1 MVNTPRLSSL
11 QKLVD
16 KRSEFAGSANT
27 VDAVVEAVNIGRR
40 FDKRFIMALTLL
52 IAVVGS
58 LIVAGSFWM
67 VSNQIEDEKA
77 RCAERDNEAV

>member
-16 KRSEFAGSANT
+16 KRNEFAGSANT
-27 VDAVVEAVNIGRR
+27 VDAVVGPVNIGRR

-52 IAVVGS
+52 IAVVGT

-67 VSNQIEDEKA
+67 VSN
-77 RCAERDNEAV
+77 

>member
-1 MVNTPRLSSL
+1 
-11 QKLVD
+11 
-16 KRSEFAGSANT
+16 
-27 VDAVVEAVNIGRR
+27 
-40 FDKRFIMALTLL
+40 MALTLL